1 MTQPDGE
8 IGRAAARRPLRIFAL
23 ASFLNDL
30 GSDMIY
36 PIWPLF
42 VRTVL
47 HANMAALGL
56 IDGLGEAVVSLSQ
69 AASGYLS
76 DRFRKRKVFIWTG
89 YLCGSL
95 ARLGYAASAVWQH
108 LIPFKVLDRAGKIRN
123 APRDAIIAD
132 LSTDR
137 TRGRNF
143 GLLRT
148 MDNAGA
154 FAGIVISIALLNVL
168 GFRLLFALAAIPSA
182 VAVGLILTSI
192 KDAPSERRIFKG
204 LSLQQIDGNLRLYIA
219 LNAVFSLGAFSYSFL
234 LVFASKSGFSVGAVP
249 VLYLVYTA
257 AAAASSL
264 PFGRLSDKI
273 GRKAVLL
280 LAFAAWAG
288 VCLGMVFV
296 RGHAAIA
303 ILFVLY
309 GLHKGALDPVQRTL
323 VTEICPPEFRASA
336 LGAFQMIIGLCALP
350 ASLTAGLLWERF
362 GSAVPFA
369 LSAVLTAAA
378 AVLLLKVKERRAP
391 QASRDEPSARH
402 LPVA

>member
-1 MTQPDGE
+1 MNETTNPETGPE
-8 IGRAAARRPLRIFAL
+8 RVRKPLRIFAI
-23 ASFLNDL
+23 ASFLNDM

-69 AASGYLS
+69 AAAGYLS
-76 DRFRKRKVFIWTG
+76 DRFRKRKIFIWAG

-95 ARLGYAASAVWQH
+95 SRLGYAVSAVWQH
-108 LIPFKVLDRAGKIRN
+108 LIPFKILDRAGKIRN

-132 LSTDR
+132 MSTDR

-154 FAGIVISIALLNVL
+154 FTGIVISIALLKVL
-168 GFRLLFALAAIPSA
+168 GFRLLFALASIPSA
-182 VAVGLILTSI
+182 IGVLLILLSI

-204 LSLQQIDGNLRLYIA
+204 LSLRQIDGNLRLYIA

-234 LVFASKSGFSVGAVP
+234 LVFAQKSGFSVGAVP

-257 AAAASSL
+257 AAAVSSL
-264 PFGRLSDKI
+264 PFGRLSDRM
-273 GRKAVLL
+273 GRKRVLL
-280 LAFAAWAG
+280 LAYAAWAG
-288 VCLGMVFV
+288 VCLGMIFGQNRAV
-296 RGHAAIA
+296 IA
-303 ILFVLY
+303 LLFVLY
-309 GLHKGALDPVQRTL
+309 GLHKGALEPVQRTL
-323 VTEICPPEFRASA
+323 VTEICPPAFRASA

-350 ASLTAGLLWERF
+350 ASLAAGLLWERF
-362 GSAVPFA
+362 GAVVPFA
-369 LSAVLTAAA
+369 LSAGLTAAA
-378 AVLLLKVKERRAP
+378 AALLLFVKERP
-391 QASRDEPSARH
+391 ASEA
-402 LPVA
+402 A